1 MMKKTIRMTLS
12 LVLVLVLGAT
22 MLVACNKDKGE
33 ETPETHTYS
42 TTWSHDASEHWHQ
55 CTQEG
60 HTDVADKAAH
70 TYDNDADTTCN
81 VCGYVRAA
89 HTHAASAE
97 WSKDATNHWHE
108 CTVSGCNEQLDKAAH
123 TWDEGTVTTKAT
135 FTSDGEKT
143 YTCTVCEKTKTETVT
158 MEYIDVNFVKSDA
171 EVQTKVRFTVAE
183 AGTYYFRYEV
193 QDCGFANGY
202 YWINM
207 NKVDGTLQQT
217 DTNHAQAKIY
227 DANKQ
232 LVKEGL
238 QTQAAGQFMAVSD
251 EDAQTR
257 KGLMDNGVKYL
268 EMPFVT
274 PGEYEM
280 IVTHFAGNN
289 FTALDYSNGTFSKTN
304 VTWWDNTYKY
314 CSITLTDDILNG
326 DIDYGQDV
334 QLNASPATGLTW
346 QFVDADGNPVE
357 KKDGDTDTYYSTP
370 AAGTYYIVI
379 YSATKQTGVTVSAS
393 LC

>member
-1 MMKKTIRMTLS
+1 MKKRLLTILLS
-12 LVLVLVLGAT
+12 LVAAT
-22 MLVACNKDKGE
+22 CLTFALSACGE
-33 ETPETHTYS
+33 KKTECEKNGHSFATEWTS
-42 TTWSHDASEHWHQ
+42 DATDHWHK
-55 CTQEG
+55 CANCNE
-60 HTDVADKAAH
+60 VSDKAAH
-70 TYDNDADTTCN
+70 VYDNDVDATCN
-81 VCGYVRAA
+81 TCGYERAA
-89 HTHAASAE
+89 HTAHTAGTVWE
-97 WSKDATNHWHE
+97 NDETNHWHV
-108 CTVSGCNEQLDKAAH
+108 CTASGCEEKLDTAAH
-123 TWDEGTVTTKAT
+123 TWNAGEITTPAT
-135 FTSDGEKT
+135 FTSDGVKT
-143 YTCTVCEKTKTETVT
+143 YTCTVCEKAKTETVT

-207 NKVDGTLQQT
+207 TKVGGGLQQT

-238 QTQAAGQFMAVSD
+238 DTQAAGQFMAVRD

-257 KGLMDNGVKYL
+257 KGLMNNGVKYL

-280 IVTHFAGNN
+280 IVTHYAGNRY
-289 FTALDYSNGTFSKTN
+289 TALDYNEGSFSKAN
-304 VTWWDNTYKY
+304 VTLWNGSYSYFKL
-314 CSITLTDDILNG
+314 TLTDEMLAG
-326 DIDYGQDV
+326 GYYGTDL
-334 QLNASPATGLTW
+334 QLYASPATGLTW

-357 KKDGDTDTYYSTP
+357 KQDGDTDTYYS
-370 AAGTYYIVI
+370 ALSAGTYYIVI
-379 YSATKQTGVTVSAS
+379 YSETKQTGVTVSAS

>member
-1 MMKKTIRMTLS
+1 MKKTIRMILS
-12 LVLVLVLGAT
+12 LVLVLVLGAAL
-22 MLVACNKDKGE
+22 LVACNNKGGE
-33 ETPETHTYS
+33 EPETHTYS
-42 TTWSHDASEHWHQ
+42 ATWSNDASEHWHQ
-55 CTQEG
+55 CTQDG

-81 VCGYVRAA
+81 VCGYERPA
-89 HTHAASAE
+89 HDHAATA
-97 WSKDATNHWHE
+97 WSSDATYHWHD
-108 CTVSGCNEQLDKAAH
+108 CTVSGCGEQFDKAEH
-123 TWDEGTVTTKAT
+123 TWNEGTITTDAT
-135 FTSDGEKT
+135 FTIDGEKT
-143 YTCTVCEKTKTETVT
+143 YTCTVCQKTKTETVT
-158 MEYIDVNFVKSDA
+158 MEYIDVNFAKSDA
-171 EVQTKVRFTVAE
+171 EVQTKVRFTVTE

-207 NKVDGTLQQT
+207 KKVDGTLQQT

-238 QTQAAGQFMAVSD
+238 HTQAAGQFMAVDD

-280 IVTHFAGNN
+280 IVTHYAGNCS
-289 FTALDYSNGTFSKTN
+289 TALEYNNGIFSKAN
-304 VTWWDNTYKY
+304 VVLWNGSYSYFKL
-314 CSITLTDDILNG
+314 TLTDDILHGIVN
-326 DIDYGQDV
+326 YGQDL

-357 KKDGDTDTYYSTP
+357 KQDGDNDIYYSSLS
-370 AAGTYYIVI
+370 AGTYYIVI
-379 YSATKQTGVTVSAS
+379 YSETKQTGVTVSAS

>member
-1 MMKKTIRMTLS
+1 MKKRLITILLS
-12 LVLVLVLGAT
+12 LVAAT
-22 MLVACNKDKGE
+22 CLTFALTACGE
-33 ETPETHTYS
+33 KKTECEKNGHSFATE
-42 TTWSHDASEHWHQ
+42 WLNDATDHWHK
-55 CTQEG
+55 CANCNE
-60 HTDVADKAAH
+60 VSDKAAH
-70 TYDNDADTTCN
+70 VYDNDVDATCN
-81 VCGYVRAA
+81 TCGYERAA
-89 HTHAASAE
+89 HTAHTVGTVWE
-97 WSKDATNHWHE
+97 NDETNHWHV
-108 CTVSGCNEQLDKAAH
+108 CTASGCEEKLDTAAH
-123 TWDEGTVTTKAT
+123 TWNAGEITTPAT
-135 FTSDGEKT
+135 FTSDGVKT
-143 YTCTVCEKTKTETVT
+143 YTCTVCEKAKTETVT
-158 MEYIDVNFVKSDA
+158 MEYIDVNLVKSDA

-280 IVTHFAGNN
+280 IVTHFAGN
-289 FTALDYSNGTFSKTN
+289 FTALDYSDGSFSKTN
-304 VTWWDNTYKY
+304 VTLWDNSYKY
-314 CSITLTDDILNG
+314 YSITLTDEMLHGTDN
-326 DIDYGQDV
+326 YGQDL
-334 QLNASPATGLTW
+334 QLYATPATGLTW
-346 QFVDADGNPVE
+346 QFVDANGNPVE
-357 KKDGDTDTYYSTP
+357 KQDGDTDTYYSSLS
-370 AAGTYYIVI
+370 AGTYYIVI
-379 YSATKQTGVTVSAS
+379 YSETKQTGVTVGAS

>member
-1 MMKKTIRMTLS
+1 MKKSIRAILS
-12 LVLVLVLGAT
+12 VVFVLVLGAT

-42 TTWSHDASEHWHQ
+42 QTWSYDSSEHWHQ
-55 CTQEG
+55 CTLDG

-81 VCGYVRAA
+81 VCGYERPA
-89 HTHAASAE
+89 HDHAATA
-97 WSKDATNHWHE
+97 WSSDATYHWHD
-108 CTVSGCNEQLDKAAH
+108 CTVSGCGEQFDKAEH
-123 TWDEGTVTTKAT
+123 VWDEGTVTTPAT
-135 FTSDGEKT
+135 FKSDGEKT

-238 QTQAAGQFMAVSD
+238 QTQAPGQFMAVRD

-289 FTALDYSNGTFSKTN
+289 FTALDYSGGSFSKTN
-304 VTWWDNTYKY
+304 VTLWDNTYKY
-314 CSITLTDDILNG
+314 YSITLTDDILHG
-326 DIDYGQDV
+326 DIDYGQDL

-357 KKDGDTDTYYSTP
+357 KKEGDTDTYYSTP

>member
-1 MMKKTIRMTLS
+1 MKKSIRAILS
-12 LVLVLVLGAT
+12 VVFVLVLGAT

-42 TTWSHDASEHWHQ
+42 QTWSYDSSEHWHQ
-55 CTQEG
+55 CTLDG
-60 HTDVADKAAH
+60 HTDVADKAEH

-81 VCGYVRAA
+81 VCGYERPA
-89 HTHAASAE
+89 HDHAATA
-97 WSKDATNHWHE
+97 WSSDATYHWHD
-108 CTVSGCNEQLDKAAH
+108 CTVSGCGEQFDKAEH
-123 TWDEGTVTTKAT
+123 VWDEGTVTTPAT

-238 QTQAAGQFMAVSD
+238 QTQGPGQFMAVRD

-289 FTALDYSNGTFSKTN
+289 FTALDYSGGSFSKTN
-304 VTWWDNTYKY
+304 VTLWDNTYKY
-314 CSITLTDDILNG
+314 YSITLTDDILHG
-326 DIDYGQDV
+326 DIDYGQDL

-357 KKDGDTDTYYSTP
+357 KKEGDTDTYYSTP

>member
-1 MMKKTIRMTLS
+1 MKKRLLTILLS
-12 LVLVLVLGAT
+12 LVAAT
-22 MLVACNKDKGE
+22 CLTFALTACGGNKTECEKNG
-33 ETPETHTYS
+33 HSFS
-42 TTWSHDASEHWHQ
+42 TEWLNDATDHWHK
-55 CTQEG
+55 CANCNE
-60 HTDVADKAAH
+60 VSDKAVH
-70 TYDNDADTTCN
+70 VYDNDVDATCN
-81 VCGYVRAA
+81 TCGYERAA
-89 HTHAASAE
+89 HTAHTAGTVWE
-97 WSKDATNHWHE
+97 NDETNHWHV
-108 CTVSGCNEQLDKAAH
+108 CTASGCEEKLDTAAH
-123 TWDEGTVTTKAT
+123 TWNAGEITTPAT
-135 FTSDGEKT
+135 FTSDGVKT
-143 YTCTVCEKTKTETVT
+143 YTCNVCEKTKTETVT

-238 QTQAAGQFMAVSD
+238 QTQAAGQFMAVSN

-280 IVTHFAGNN
+280 IVTHFAEID
-289 FTALDYSNGTFSKTN
+289 FTALDYSDGSFSKTN
-304 VTWWDNTYKY
+304 VTLWDNTYKY
-314 CSITLTDDILNG
+314 YSITLTDDILNG
-326 DIDYGQDV
+326 DINYGQDLL
-334 QLNASPATGLTW
+334 LNASPATGLTW
-346 QFVDADGNPVE
+346 QFVDTDGNPVE

>member
-1 MMKKTIRMTLS
+1 MMKKTIRMILS
-12 LVLVLVLGAT
+12 LVLVLVLGAAL
-22 MLVACNKDKGE
+22 LVACNNKGGE
-33 ETPETHTYS
+33 EPETHTYS

-55 CTQEG
+55 CTLDG

-304 VTWWDNTYKY
+304 VTLWDNSYQY
-314 CSITLTDDILNG
+314 YSITLTDDILHG
-326 DIDYGQDV
+326 DYGHDL
-334 QLNASPATGLTW
+334 QLDAPPATGLTW

-357 KKDGDTDTYYSTP
+357 KKEGDTDTYYSTP

>member
-1 MMKKTIRMTLS
+1 MKKRLLTILLS
-12 LVLVLVLGAT
+12 LVAAT
-22 MLVACNKDKGE
+22 CLTFALTACGGNKTECEKNG
-33 ETPETHTYS
+33 HSFS
-42 TTWSHDASEHWHQ
+42 TEWLNDATDHWHK
-55 CTQEG
+55 CANCNE
-60 HTDVADKAAH
+60 VSDKAAH
-70 TYDNDADTTCN
+70 VYDNDVDATCN
-81 VCGYVRAA
+81 TCGYERAA
-89 HTHAASAE
+89 HTAHTAGTVWE
-97 WSKDATNHWHE
+97 NDETNHWHV
-108 CTVSGCNEQLDKAAH
+108 CTASGCEEKLDTAAH
-123 TWDEGTVTTKAT
+123 TWNAGEITTPAT
-135 FTSDGEKT
+135 FTSDGVKT
-143 YTCTVCEKTKTETVT
+143 YTCTVCEKAKTETVT

-238 QTQAAGQFMAVSD
+238 QTQAAGQFMAVSN

-280 IVTHFAGNN
+280 IVTHFAEID
-289 FTALDYSNGTFSKTN
+289 FTALDYSDGSFSKTN
-304 VTWWDNTYKY
+304 VTLWDNTYKY
-314 CSITLTDDILNG
+314 YSITLTDDILNG
-326 DIDYGQDV
+326 DINYGQDL

-357 KKDGDTDTYYSTP
+357 KEEGDTDTYYSTP

>member
-1 MMKKTIRMTLS
+1 MKKSIKMILS
-12 LVLVLVLGAT
+12 LVLVLVLGAAL
-22 MLVACNKDKGE
+22 LVACNNKGGE
-33 ETPETHTYS
+33 EPETHTYS
-42 TTWSHDASEHWHQ
+42 ATWSNDASEHWHQ
-55 CTQEG
+55 CTQDG

-70 TYDNDADTTCN
+70 TWN
-81 VCGYVRAA
+81 
-89 HTHAASAE
+89 
-97 WSKDATNHWHE
+97 
-108 CTVSGCNEQLDKAAH
+108 
-123 TWDEGTVTTKAT
+123 EGTITTEAT
-135 FTSDGEKT
+135 FTRDGEKT
-143 YTCTVCEKTKTETVT
+143 YTCTVCQKTKTETVT
-158 MEYIDVNFVKSDA
+158 MEYIDVNFAKSDA
-171 EVQTKVRFTVAE
+171 EVQTKVRFTVTE

-207 NKVDGTLQQT
+207 TKVGGGLQQT

-238 QTQAAGQFMAVSD
+238 ATQAPGQFMAVDD

-280 IVTHFAGNN
+280 IVTHYAGNCS
-289 FTALDYSNGTFSKTN
+289 TALVYNAGSFSKAN
-304 VTWWDNTYKY
+304 VVLWNGSYSYFKL
-314 CSITLTDDILNG
+314 TLTDDILHGIVN
-326 DIDYGQDV
+326 YGQDL

-357 KKDGDTDTYYSTP
+357 KQDGDNDIYYSSLS
-370 AAGTYYIVI
+370 AGTYYIVI
-379 YSATKQTGVTVSAS
+379 YSETKQTGVTVGAS

>member
-1 MMKKTIRMTLS
+1 MKKRLLTILLS
-12 LVLVLVLGAT
+12 LVAAT
-22 MLVACNKDKGE
+22 CLTFALTACGE
-33 ETPETHTYS
+33 KKTECEKNGHSFS
-42 TTWSHDASEHWHQ
+42 TEWLNDATDHWHK
-55 CTQEG
+55 CANCNE
-60 HTDVADKAAH
+60 VSDKAAH
-70 TYDNDADTTCN
+70 VYDNDVDATCN
-81 VCGYVRAA
+81 TCGYERAA
-89 HTHAASAE
+89 HTAHTVGTVWE
-97 WSKDATNHWHE
+97 NDETNHWHV
-108 CTVSGCNEQLDKAAH
+108 CTASGCEEKLDTAAH
-123 TWDEGTVTTKAT
+123 TWNAGEITTPAT

-143 YTCTVCEKTKTETVT
+143 YTCTVCEKAKTETVT

-280 IVTHFAGNN
+280 IVTHYAGNCS
-289 FTALDYSNGTFSKTN
+289 TALVYNAGSFSKAN
-304 VTWWDNTYKY
+304 VTLWNGSYKY
-314 CSITLTDDILNG
+314 YSITLTDEMLHGTVN
-326 DIDYGQDV
+326 YGQDL

-346 QFVDADGNPVE
+346 QFVDANGNPVE
-357 KKDGDTDTYYSTP
+357 KQDGDSDIYYSSLS
-370 AAGTYYIVI
+370 AGTYYIVI
-379 YSATKQTGVTVSAS
+379 YSETKQTGVTVSAS

>member
-1 MMKKTIRMTLS
+1 MKKSIRAILS
-12 LVLVLVLGAT
+12 VVFVLVLGAT

-42 TTWSHDASEHWHQ
+42 QTWSYDSSEHWHQ
-55 CTQEG
+55 CTLDG

-81 VCGYVRAA
+81 VCGYERPA
-89 HTHAASAE
+89 HDHAAIA
-97 WSKDATNHWHE
+97 WSSDATYHWHD
-108 CTVSGCNEQLDKAAH
+108 CTVSGCGEQFDKAEH
-123 TWDEGTVTTKAT
+123 VWDEGTVTTPAT

-238 QTQAAGQFMAVSD
+238 QTQGPGQFMAVRD

-289 FTALDYSNGTFSKTN
+289 FTALDYSGGSFSKTN
-304 VTWWDNTYKY
+304 VTLWDNTYKY
-314 CSITLTDDILNG
+314 YSITLTDDILHG
-326 DIDYGQDV
+326 DIDYGQDL

-357 KKDGDTDTYYSTP
+357 KKEGDTDTYYSTP

>member
-1 MMKKTIRMTLS
+1 MKKRLLTILLS
-12 LVLVLVLGAT
+12 LVAAT
-22 MLVACNKDKGE
+22 CLTFALTACGE
-33 ETPETHTYS
+33 KKTECEKNGHSFS
-42 TTWSHDASEHWHQ
+42 TEWLNDATDHWHK
-55 CTQEG
+55 CANCNE
-60 HTDVADKAAH
+60 VSDKAAH
-70 TYDNDADTTCN
+70 VYDNDVDATCN
-81 VCGYVRAA
+81 TCGYERAA
-89 HTHAASAE
+89 HTAHTAGTVWE
-97 WSKDATNHWHE
+97 NDETNHWHE
-108 CTVSGCNEQLDKAAH
+108 CTASGCEEKLDTAAH
-123 TWDEGTVTTKAT
+123 TWNAGEITTPAT
-135 FTSDGEKT
+135 FTSDGVKT

-280 IVTHFAGNN
+280 IVTHFAEIN
-289 FTALDYSNGTFSKTN
+289 FTALDYSGGSFSKTN
-304 VTWWDNTYKY
+304 VTLWDNSYKY
-314 CSITLTDDILNG
+314 YSITLTDDILHG
-326 DIDYGQDV
+326 DMDYGQDL
-334 QLNASPATGLTW
+334 QLYASPATGLIW

-357 KKDGDTDTYYSTP
+357 KKEGDTDTYYSTP

>member
-1 MMKKTIRMTLS
+1 
-12 LVLVLVLGAT
+12 
-22 MLVACNKDKGE
+22 
-33 ETPETHTYS
+33 
-42 TTWSHDASEHWHQ
+42 
-55 CTQEG
+55 
-60 HTDVADKAAH
+60 
-70 TYDNDADTTCN
+70 
-81 VCGYVRAA
+81 
-89 HTHAASAE
+89 
-97 WSKDATNHWHE
+97 
-108 CTVSGCNEQLDKAAH
+108 
-123 TWDEGTVTTKAT
+123 
-135 FTSDGEKT
+135 
-143 YTCTVCEKTKTETVT
+143 
-158 MEYIDVNFVKSDA
+158 MEYIDVNFAKSDA
-171 EVQTKVRFTVAE
+171 EVQTKVRFTVTE

-193 QDCGFANGY
+193 QECGFANGY

-207 NKVDGTLQQT
+207 TKVGGGLQQT

-238 QTQAAGQFMAVSD
+238 DTQAAGQFMAVRD

-289 FTALDYSNGTFSKTN
+289 FTALDYSDGSFSKTN
-304 VTWWDNTYKY
+304 VTLWDNSYKY
-314 CSITLTDDILNG
+314 YSITLTDDILNG
-326 DIDYGQDV
+326 DINYGQDL
-334 QLNASPATGLTW
+334 QLTASPATGLIW

>member
-1 MMKKTIRMTLS
+1 MCGYERPAHDHAAIAWS
-12 LVLVLVLGAT
+12 SDAT
-22 MLVACNKDKGE
+22 
-33 ETPETHTYS
+33 Y
-42 TTWSHDASEHWHQ
+42 HWH
-55 CTQEG
+55 
-60 HTDVADKAAH
+60 D
-70 TYDNDADTTCN
+70 
-81 VCGYVRAA
+81 
-89 HTHAASAE
+89 
-97 WSKDATNHWHE
+97 
-108 CTVSGCNEQLDKAAH
+108 CTVSGCGEQFDKAEH
-123 TWDEGTVTTKAT
+123 VWDEGTVTTPAT
-135 FTSDGEKT
+135 FKSDGEKT
-143 YTCTVCEKTKTETVT
+143 YTCTVCEKAKTETVT

-238 QTQAAGQFMAVSD
+238 QTQAPGQFMAVRD

-289 FTALDYSNGTFSKTN
+289 FTALDYSGGSFSKTN
-304 VTWWDNTYKY
+304 VTLWDNTYKY
-314 CSITLTDDILNG
+314 YSITLTDDILHG
-326 DIDYGQDV
+326 DIDYGQDL

-357 KKDGDTDTYYSTP
+357 KKEGDTDTYYSTP

>member
-1 MMKKTIRMTLS
+1 MKKTIRMILS
-12 LVLVLVLGAT
+12 LVLVLVLGAAL
-22 MLVACNKDKGE
+22 LVACNNKGGE
-33 ETPETHTYS
+33 EPETHTYS
-42 TTWSHDASEHWHQ
+42 TTWSHDASEHWRQ
-55 CTQEG
+55 CTQDG

-81 VCGYVRAA
+81 VCGYARAA
-89 HTHAASAE
+89 HVHAAATA
-97 WSKDATNHWHE
+97 WSKDATNHWHV
-108 CTVSGCNEQLDKAAH
+108 CTASGCEEKLDTAAH
-123 TWDEGTVTTKAT
+123 TWNAGEITTPAT
-135 FTSDGEKT
+135 FTSDGVKT
-143 YTCTVCEKTKTETVT
+143 YTCTVCEKAKTETVT

-207 NKVDGTLQQT
+207 TKVGGGLQQT

-238 QTQAAGQFMAVSD
+238 ATQAPGQFMAVDD

-280 IVTHFAGNN
+280 IVTHYAGNCA
-289 FTALDYSNGTFSKTN
+289 TALDYNDGSFSKAN
-304 VTWWDNTYKY
+304 VVLWNGSYKY
-314 CSITLTDDILNG
+314 YSITLTDEMLAG
-326 DIDYGQDV
+326 GYYGTDL
-334 QLNASPATGLTW
+334 QLYATPATGLTW
-346 QFVDADGNPVE
+346 QFVDANGNPVE
-357 KKDGDTDTYYSTP
+357 KQDGDTDTYYSSLS
-370 AAGTYYIVI
+370 AGTYYIVI
-379 YSATKQTGVTVSAS
+379 YSETKQTGVTVGAS

>member
-1 MMKKTIRMTLS
+1 MKKRLLTILLS
-12 LVLVLVLGAT
+12 LVAVLCLTFALTACGGNKTECEKNGHSFAT
-22 MLVACNKDKGE
+22 EWTSD
-33 ETPETHTYS
+33 
-42 TTWSHDASEHWHQ
+42 TTDHWHK
-55 CTQEG
+55 CANCNE
-60 HTDVADKAAH
+60 VSDKAAH
-70 TYDNDADTTCN
+70 VYDNDVDATCN
-81 VCGYVRAA
+81 TCGYERAA
-89 HTHAASAE
+89 HTAHTAGTVWE
-97 WSKDATNHWHE
+97 NDETNHWHV
-108 CTVSGCNEQLDKAAH
+108 CTASGCEEKLDTAAH
-123 TWDEGTVTTKAT
+123 TWNAGEITTPAT
-135 FTSDGEKT
+135 FTRDGVKT
-143 YTCTVCEKTKTETVT
+143 YTCTVCQKTKTETVA
-158 MEYIDVNFVKSDA
+158 MDYIDVNFVKSDA

-238 QTQAAGQFMAVSD
+238 QTQAAGQFMAVCD

-280 IVTHFAGNN
+280 IVTHYAGND
-289 FTALDYSNGTFSKTN
+289 FTALDYNAGSFSKTN
-304 VTWWDNTYKY
+304 VTLWDNTYKY
-314 CSITLTDDILNG
+314 YSITLTDDILHG
-326 DIDYGQDV
+326 DINYGQAL

-357 KKDGDTDTYYSTP
+357 KEEGDTDTYYSTP

>member
-1 MMKKTIRMTLS
+1 MKKTIRMILS
-12 LVLVLVLGAT
+12 LVLVLVLGVAL
-22 MLVACNKDKGE
+22 LVACNNKGGE
-33 ETPETHTYS
+33 EPETHTYS
-42 TTWSHDASEHWHQ
+42 ATWSNDASEHWHQ
-55 CTQEG
+55 CTQDG

-70 TYDNDADTTCN
+70 TWN
-81 VCGYVRAA
+81 
-89 HTHAASAE
+89 
-97 WSKDATNHWHE
+97 
-108 CTVSGCNEQLDKAAH
+108 
-123 TWDEGTVTTKAT
+123 EGTITTEAT
-135 FTSDGEKT
+135 FTRDGEKT
-143 YTCTVCEKTKTETVT
+143 YTCTVCQKTKTETVT

-171 EVQTKVRFTVAE
+171 EVQTKVRFTVTE

-207 NKVDGTLQQT
+207 TKVGGGLQQT

-238 QTQAAGQFMAVSD
+238 ATQAAGQFMAVD
-251 EDAQTR
+251 EDDAQTR

-280 IVTHFAGNN
+280 IVTHYAGNCS
-289 FTALDYSNGTFSKTN
+289 TALDYNAGSFSKAN
-304 VTWWDNTYKY
+304 VTLWNGSYNY
-314 CSITLTDDILNG
+314 YSITLTDEMLHGTDN
-326 DIDYGQDV
+326 YGQDL
-334 QLNASPATGLTW
+334 QLYATPATGLTW

-357 KKDGDTDTYYSTP
+357 KQDGDSDTYYSSLS
-370 AAGTYYIVI
+370 AGTYYIVI
-379 YSATKQTGVTVSAS
+379 YSETKQTGVTVSAS

>member
-1 MMKKTIRMTLS
+1 MKKRLLTILLS
-12 LVLVLVLGAT
+12 LVAAT
-22 MLVACNKDKGE
+22 CLTFALTACGGNKTECEKNG
-33 ETPETHTYS
+33 HSFS
-42 TTWSHDASEHWHQ
+42 TEWLNDATDHWHK
-55 CTQEG
+55 CANCNE
-60 HTDVADKAAH
+60 VSDKAAH
-70 TYDNDADTTCN
+70 VYDNDVDATCN
-81 VCGYVRAA
+81 TCGYERAA
-89 HTHAASAE
+89 HTAHTAGTVWKNDE
-97 WSKDATNHWHE
+97 TNHWHV
-108 CTVSGCNEQLDKAAH
+108 CTASGCEEKLDTAAH
-123 TWDEGTVTTKAT
+123 TWNAGEITTPAT
-135 FTSDGEKT
+135 FTSDGVKT
-143 YTCTVCEKTKTETVT
+143 YTCNVCEKTKTETVT

-238 QTQAAGQFMAVSD
+238 QTQAAGQFMAVSN

-280 IVTHFAGNN
+280 IVTHFAEID
-289 FTALDYSNGTFSKTN
+289 FTALDYSDGSFSKTN
-304 VTWWDNTYKY
+304 VTLWDNTYKY
-314 CSITLTDDILNG
+314 YSITLTDDILNG
-326 DIDYGQDV
+326 DINYGQDL
-334 QLNASPATGLTW
+334 QLNVSPATGLTW

-357 KKDGDTDTYYSTP
+357 KKDGDTDIYYSTP

>member
-1 MMKKTIRMTLS
+1 MKKTIRMILS
-12 LVLVLVLGAT
+12 VVLVLVLGAAL
-22 MLVACNKDKGE
+22 LVACNNKGGE
-33 ETPETHTYS
+33 EPETHTYS

-55 CTQEG
+55 CTQDG

-81 VCGYVRAA
+81 VCGYERPA
-89 HTHAASAE
+89 HDHAATA
-97 WSKDATNHWHE
+97 WSSDATYHWHD
-108 CTVSGCNEQLDKAAH
+108 CTVSGCGEQFDKAAH
-123 TWDEGTVTTKAT
+123 IWDEGTITTEAT

-143 YTCTVCEKTKTETVT
+143 YTCTVCQKTKTETVT

-280 IVTHFAGNN
+280 IVTHFAEID
-289 FTALDYSNGTFSKTN
+289 FTALDYSDGSFSKTN
-304 VTWWDNTYKY
+304 VTLWDNSYKY
-314 CSITLTDDILNG
+314 YSITLTDDILHG
-326 DIDYGQDV
+326 DIDYGQDL
-334 QLNASPATGLTW
+334 QLNASPATGLIW

-357 KKDGDTDTYYSTP
+357 KKEGDTDTYYSTP

>member
-1 MMKKTIRMTLS
+1 
-12 LVLVLVLGAT
+12 
-22 MLVACNKDKGE
+22 
-33 ETPETHTYS
+33 
-42 TTWSHDASEHWHQ
+42 
-55 CTQEG
+55 
-60 HTDVADKAAH
+60 
-70 TYDNDADTTCN
+70 
-81 VCGYVRAA
+81 
-89 HTHAASAE
+89 
-97 WSKDATNHWHE
+97 
-108 CTVSGCNEQLDKAAH
+108 
-123 TWDEGTVTTKAT
+123 
-135 FTSDGEKT
+135 
-143 YTCTVCEKTKTETVT
+143 

-171 EVQTKVRFTVAE
+171 EVQTKVRFTVA
-183 AGTYYFRYEV
+183 ASGTYYFRYEV

-280 IVTHFAGNN
+280 IVTHFAEID
-289 FTALDYSNGTFSKTN
+289 FTALDYSDGSFSKTN
-304 VTWWDNTYKY
+304 VTLWDNSYKY
-314 CSITLTDDILNG
+314 YSITLTDDILHG
-326 DIDYGQDV
+326 DYGHDL
-334 QLNASPATGLTW
+334 QLDASPATGLTW

-357 KKDGDTDTYYSTP
+357 KKEGDTDTYYSTP

>member
-1 MMKKTIRMTLS
+1 MKKTIRMILS

-42 TTWSHDASEHWHQ
+42 TTWSHDASEHWRQ
-55 CTQEG
+55 CTQDG

-81 VCGYVRAA
+81 VCGYERPA
-89 HTHAASAE
+89 HDHAATA
-97 WSKDATNHWHE
+97 WSSDATYHWHD
-108 CTVSGCNEQLDKAAH
+108 CTVSGCGEQFDKAEH
-123 TWDEGTVTTKAT
+123 VWDEGTITTEAT
-135 FTSDGEKT
+135 FTSDGVKT
-143 YTCTVCEKTKTETVT
+143 YTCTVCEKAKTETVT

-280 IVTHFAGNN
+280 IVTHYAGNCS
-289 FTALDYSNGTFSKTN
+289 TALVYNAGSFSKAN
-304 VTWWDNTYKY
+304 VTLWNGSYKY
-314 CSITLTDDILNG
+314 YSITLTDEMLHGTVN
-326 DIDYGQDV
+326 YGQDL

-346 QFVDADGNPVE
+346 QFVDANGNPVE
-357 KKDGDTDTYYSTP
+357 KQDGDSDIYYSSLS
-370 AAGTYYIVI
+370 AGTYYIVI
-379 YSATKQTGVTVSAS
+379 YSETKQTGVTVSAS

>member
-1 MMKKTIRMTLS
+1 MKKRLLTILLS
-12 LVLVLVLGAT
+12 LVAAT
-22 MLVACNKDKGE
+22 CLTFALTACGGNKTECEKND
-33 ETPETHTYS
+33 HSFS
-42 TTWSHDASEHWHQ
+42 TEWLNDATDHWHK
-55 CTQEG
+55 CANCNE
-60 HTDVADKAAH
+60 VSDKAAH
-70 TYDNDADTTCN
+70 VYDNDVDATCST
-81 VCGYVRAA
+81 CGYERAA
-89 HTHAASAE
+89 HTAHTAGTVWE
-97 WSKDATNHWHE
+97 NDETNHWHV
-108 CTVSGCNEQLDKAAH
+108 CTASGCEEKLDTAAH
-123 TWDEGTVTTKAT
+123 TWNAGEITTPAT
-135 FTSDGEKT
+135 FTSDGVKT
-143 YTCTVCEKTKTETVT
+143 YTCTVCEKAKTETVT

-238 QTQAAGQFMAVSD
+238 QTQASGQFMAVSD

-280 IVTHFAGNN
+280 IVTHFAEIN
-289 FTALDYSNGTFSKTN
+289 FTALDYSDGSFSKTN
-304 VTWWDNTYKY
+304 VTLWDNSYKY
-314 CSITLTDDILNG
+314 YSITLTDDILHG
-326 DIDYGQDV
+326 DINYGQDL

-357 KKDGDTDTYYSTP
+357 KKEGDTDTYYSTP

-379 YSATKQTGVTVSAS
+379 YSATKQTGVTVSAR

>member
-1 MMKKTIRMTLS
+1 MKKSIRAILS
-12 LVLVLVLGAT
+12 VVFVLVLGAT

-42 TTWSHDASEHWHQ
+42 QTWSYDSSEHWHQ
-55 CTQEG
+55 CTLDG

-81 VCGYVRAA
+81 VCGYERPA
-89 HTHAASAE
+89 HDHAAIT
-97 WSKDATNHWHE
+97 WSSDATYHWHD
-108 CTVSGCNEQLDKAAH
+108 CTVSGCGEQFDKAEH
-123 TWDEGTVTTKAT
+123 VWDEGTVTTPAT

-238 QTQAAGQFMAVSD
+238 QTQGPGQFMAVRD

-289 FTALDYSNGTFSKTN
+289 FTALDYSGGSFSKTN
-304 VTWWDNTYKY
+304 VTLWDNTYKY
-314 CSITLTDDILNG
+314 YSITLTDDILHG
-326 DIDYGQDV
+326 DIDYGQDL

-357 KKDGDTDTYYSTP
+357 KKEGDTDTYYSTP

>member
-1 MMKKTIRMTLS
+1 MKKSIRMILS
-12 LVLVLVLGAT
+12 LVLVLVLGAAL
-22 MLVACNKDKGE
+22 LVACNNKGGE
-33 ETPETHTYS
+33 EPETHTYS
-42 TTWSHDASEHWHQ
+42 ATWSNDASEHWHQ
-55 CTQEG
+55 CTQDG

-81 VCGYVRAA
+81 VCGYERPA
-89 HTHAASAE
+89 HDHAATA
-97 WSKDATNHWHE
+97 WSSDATYHWHD
-108 CTVSGCNEQLDKAAH
+108 CTVSGCGEQFDKAEH
-123 TWDEGTVTTKAT
+123 TWNEGTITTDAT
-135 FTSDGEKT
+135 FTRDGEKT
-143 YTCTVCEKTKTETVT
+143 YTCTVCQKTKTETVT
-158 MEYIDVNFVKSDA
+158 MEYIDVNFAKSDA
-171 EVQTKVRFTVAE
+171 EVQTKVRFTVTE
-183 AGTYYFRYEV
+183 AGTYYFRYQV

-207 NKVDGTLQQT
+207 TKVGGGLQQT

-238 QTQAAGQFMAVSD
+238 ATQAPGQFMAVDD

-280 IVTHFAGNN
+280 IVTHYAGNCS
-289 FTALDYSNGTFSKTN
+289 TALVYNAGSFSKAN
-304 VTWWDNTYKY
+304 VTLWNGSYKY
-314 CSITLTDDILNG
+314 YSITLTDEMLHGTVN
-326 DIDYGQDV
+326 YGQDL

-346 QFVDADGNPVE
+346 QFVDANGNPVE
-357 KKDGDTDTYYSTP
+357 KQDGDSDIYYSSLS
-370 AAGTYYIVI
+370 AGTYYIVI
-379 YSATKQTGVTVSAS
+379 YSETKQTGVTVSAS